1 MNDAQ
6 WQAMLRAYEDA
17 SALLARP
24 PGALHLLGIGGVG
37 MAALAVQLQAR
48 GYTVTGCDSQ
58 PGRVAAALVA
68 RGIPVHTGHSPAHLS
83 GREQAVIRSPAVRD
97 DDPEWLSARMTGI
110 PSLDRG
116 VVLPA
121 LLRGR
126 PSVAIAGS
134 HGKTTT
140 TAMLTHIFRATGR
153 PAGFCI
159 GGEIDDHGTVAEY
172 SAEGP
177 LIVEADESDGTLAL
191 YEAGQGIIT
200 NVEWDHVDY
209 FPDETALRACF
220 QRFASRTRG
229 TVWFCADDPGARFV
243 MTSHP
248 RGRSFGCSSDAQ
260 LRAADVREEGL
271 GIVAEVL
278 HDGRALGMLRL
289 QVPGMSNLLDALA
302 ALGVALEH
310 GIPFGEA
317 AVALGSFKSVRRRFE
332 CVAQGGGRTVISDY
346 AHHPT
351 EIRALMAQVKRL
363 APRRVLAVY
372 QPHRYSRT
380 AALAKEFP
388 PAFAGVDDLLLAPV
402 YAASERPVPGGRSED
417 LLPHFGP
424 GTPPVTLVQSLLEA
438 WELIRNKW
446 REGDVLLVIGAGDV
460 EQIAAWAARELGES
474 RAAGPHP

>member
-1 MNDAQ
+1 
-6 WQAMLRAYEDA
+6 MLRAYEQA
-17 SALLARP
+17 SGLLAQP

-48 GYTVTGCDSQ
+48 GHVVSGCDSQ

-68 RGIPVHTGHSPAHLS
+68 RGIPVRTGHDPAHLS
-83 GREQAVIRSPAVRD
+83 GREQFVIRSPAVRD
-97 DDPEWLSARMTGI
+97 DETEWVAARNAGI

-126 PSVAIAGS
+126 PSIAVAGS

-140 TAMLTHIFRATGR
+140 TAMLTHVFRVTGR
-153 PAGFCI
+153 PAGYCI
-159 GGEIDDHGTVAEY
+159 GGEIDDHGTVAAY

-191 YEAGQGIIT
+191 YEAEQGIIT

-209 FPDETALRACF
+209 FPDELALRACF
-220 QRFASRTRG
+220 QRFAARTRG
-229 TVWFCADDPGARFV
+229 SVWFCADDAGARAV
-243 MTSHP
+243 MAHHS
-248 RGRSFGCSSDAQ
+248 RARSFGCAPDAQ
-260 LRAADVREEGL
+260 LRATGVREEGL
-271 GIVAEVL
+271 GIAADILLE
-278 HDGRALGMLRL
+278 GRALGMLRL
-289 QVPGMSNLLDALA
+289 RVPGVSNLLDGLA
-302 ALGVALEH
+302 ALGVALER
-310 GIPFGEA
+310 GIAFEEA
-317 AVALGSFKSVRRRFE
+317 AGALETFQSVRRRFE
-332 CVAQGGGRTVISDY
+332 LVAQGRGRRVISDY

-363 APRRVLAVY
+363 APRRVIAVY

-380 AALAKEFP
+380 AALAKDFP
-388 PAFAGVDDLLLAPV
+388 PAFAGIDELLLAPV

-424 GTPPVTLVQSLLEA
+424 DAPPVTLVQSLLEA

-446 REGDVLLVIGAGDV
+446 REGDVLLVIGAGEV
-460 EQIAAWAARELGES
+460 EQIAGWAARDLREPH
-474 RAAGPHP
+474 AAGLHP